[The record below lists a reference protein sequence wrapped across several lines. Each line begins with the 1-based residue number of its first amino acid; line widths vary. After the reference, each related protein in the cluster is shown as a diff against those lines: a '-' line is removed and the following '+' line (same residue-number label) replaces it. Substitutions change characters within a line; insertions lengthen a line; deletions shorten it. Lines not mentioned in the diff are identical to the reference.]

1 MSAATT
7 KIIARAAAQPLCDV
21 VVIGILPNGGGLYLD
36 WNGQTVS
43 SLMMMCHAAMHEA
56 TEKFIEGIHVD
67 ETREGDH
74 DLQGRKDQKIRLVS
88 ERLGEDQGA

>member
-1 MSAATT
+1 MSATTT
-7 KIIARAAAQPLCDV
+7 KILARAAAQSLCDV

-36 WNGQTVS
+36 WNGTTVA

-56 TEKFIEGIHVD
+56 TEKFVEGIND
-67 ETREGDH
+67 QQTGEGDH